1 MNKNNKV
8 KMNKDSL
15 HQFVTEVFE
24 ACGVDADNSHVAAGV
39 LCYADENGFDTHG
52 VTNLERIYV
61 ARLLDGRVNP
71 TAKQTVVAEAGATAV
86 IDANHGLGL
95 TAGVKA
101 MDLAIHKA
109 KEAGIGCVVVR
120 NSSHFGSAGYYTG
133 QALQAGMIGMAM
145 TNLGTQ
151 TIARPLNGKVNMLG
165 TNPIALSAPASVLP
179 PFVLDMSTTVVATG
193 KIRSAERRGE
203 SIPEGWLIDDNSLPV
218 TDPAAFDQGT
228 GHLQMLGGS
237 LATGGAKG
245 YGLALMVDILCGV
258 LSGAD
263 VGPDPRLLEQNLKD
277 AGQEDQ
283 NIGHFFLA
291 IDVAA
296 FRPQEEFTS
305 HMDQMLQ
312 TLLDCPPVTPEKK
325 VIYPGYME
333 ATMRHETDEV
343 TIDQVVYEQLV
354 RLGSQLNV
362 TLPTSKEEAE
372 AK

>member
-1 MNKNNKV
+1 MKV
-8 KMNKDSL
+8 KKDGL
-15 HQFVTEVFE
+15 NHFVTGVFK
-24 ACGVDADNSHVAAGV
+24 ACGVDEESSQMAANV

-71 TAKQTVVAEAGATAV
+71 SAEQTVVAESVATAV

-95 TAGVKA
+95 SAGVRA
-101 MDLAIHKA
+101 MELAIEKA
-109 KEAGIGCVVVR
+109 KKAGIGCVVVR

-165 TNPIALSAPASVLP
+165 TNPIAMSAPAQDLP

-203 SIPEGWLIDDNSLPV
+203 SIPEGWLVDDNSLPV
-218 TDPAAFDQGT
+218 TDPAAFDEGT

-258 LSGAD
+258 LSGAS
-263 VGPDPRLLEQNLKD
+263 VGPDSRLLEKD
-277 AGQEDQ
+277 SENTGQEDQ

-291 IDVAA
+291 IQVDA
-296 FRPQEEFTS
+296 FRPKDEFNS

-312 TLLDCPPVTPEKK
+312 TLLSCPPVTPEKK
-325 VIYPGYME
+325 VVYPGYME
-333 ATMRHETDEV
+333 ATARSNTDEV
-343 TIDQVVYEQLV
+343 TMDKTVFEQLKKLAAELHVTPPASEELVNV
-354 RLGSQLNV
+354 R
-362 TLPTSKEEAE
+362 
-372 AK
+372 

>member
-1 MNKNNKV
+1 MVNKIRV
-8 KMNKDSL
+8 KKDHL
-15 HQFVTEVFE
+15 HQYVTEVFT
-24 ACGVDADNSHVAAGV
+24 ACGVDAKNSRMAADV
-39 LCYADENGFDTHG
+39 LCYADEHGFDTHG
-52 VTNLERIYV
+52 VTNLERIYA

-71 TAKQTVVAEAGATAV
+71 AAEPTVVAESPATAV

-95 TAGVKA
+95 SAGVIA
-101 MDLAIHKA
+101 MDLAIEKA
-109 KEAGIGCVVVR
+109 DKTGIGCVVVR

-133 QALQAGMIGMAM
+133 QALKAGMIGMAM

-165 TNPIALSAPASVLP
+165 TNPIAVSAPAENLP
-179 PFVLDMSTTVVATG
+179 PFMLDMSTTVVATG

-203 SIPEGWLIDDNSLPV
+203 SIPEGWLVDDQGQPV
-218 TDPAAFDQGT
+218 TDPSAYSQGT

-263 VGPDPRLLEQNLKD
+263 VGPDPNLLGADQQE

-291 IDVAA
+291 IQIEA
-296 FRPQEEFTS
+296 FRPKEAFTS

-312 TLLDCPPVTPEKK
+312 TLLDCPPVTPDKK
-325 VIYPGYME
+325 VVYPGYLEAAARE
-333 ATMRHETDEV
+333 ATDEI
-343 TIDQVVYEQLV
+343 TLDQSVYEQLEQ
-354 RLGSQLNV
+354 LGIKLNIS
-362 TLPTSKEEAE
+362 PPACEETINAR
-372 AK
+372 

>member
-1 MNKNNKV
+1 MVNQVNV
-8 KMNKDSL
+8 KKDRL
-15 HQFVTEVFE
+15 HEFVTNVFK
-24 ACGVDADNSHVAAGV
+24 ACGVDHDSSQMAASV

-61 ARLLDGRVNP
+61 SRLLDGRVNP
-71 TAKQTVVAEAGATAV
+71 SAEQKVIAESPATAV

-95 TAGVKA
+95 SAGVRA
-101 MDLAIHKA
+101 MELAIEKA
-109 KEAGIGCVVVR
+109 KQTGIGCVVVR

-165 TNPIALSAPASVLP
+165 TNPIAVSAPAEKLP

-193 KIRSAERRGE
+193 KIRTAERRGE
-203 SIPEGWLIDDNSLPV
+203 SIPEGWLVDDNGEPV
-218 TDPAAFDQGT
+218 TDPAAYDQGT

-263 VGPDPRLLEQNLKD
+263 VGPDPRLLEPEQSG

-291 IDVAA
+291 IQVDA
-296 FRPQEEFTS
+296 FRPKEEFTS

-312 TLLDCPPVTPEKK
+312 TLLDCPPVSSDRK
-325 VIYPGYME
+325 VVYPGYLE
-333 ATMRHETDEV
+333 ASGRQATDEV
-343 TIDQVVYEQLV
+343 AIDQSVFEQLE
-354 RLGSQLNV
+354 RLGTKLNV
-362 TLPTSKEEAE
+362 ASLSSGEEVHTR
-372 AK
+372 